1 MVKGKCLLKEADRK
15 GPELLIQ
22 KKQTLRPPPQLRPDG
37 HSGGTFIARSG
48 GDALQI
54 RDVPK
59 GILQGGAA
67 QYQVTTTEEQHQKN
81 NLKRSSNLPV
91 LPARSDM
98 HKCLEGENS
107 TPDVSWIDDIP
118 MCPVFY
124 PTLEE
129 FEDPLSYIRSI
140 APLAQPYGKLPF

>member
-1 MVKGKCLLKEADRK
+1 
-15 GPELLIQ
+15 
-22 KKQTLRPPPQLRPDG
+22 
-37 HSGGTFIARSG
+37 
-48 GDALQI
+48 
-54 RDVPK
+54 
-59 GILQGGAA
+59 LQGGAA